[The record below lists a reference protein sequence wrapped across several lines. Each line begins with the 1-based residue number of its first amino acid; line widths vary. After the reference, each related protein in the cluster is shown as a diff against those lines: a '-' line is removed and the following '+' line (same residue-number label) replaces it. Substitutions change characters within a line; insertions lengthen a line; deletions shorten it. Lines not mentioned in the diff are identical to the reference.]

1 MERFPKPNL
10 TGQQLEDFE
19 DLHGDDWEW
28 ISVSAKLLIQR
39 MLMEDPAE
47 SPHWKRFYV
56 KNLNSGRDSMSKK
69 DLNYN
74 LLDCEIHHLPL

>member
-1 MERFPKPNL
+1 MERFPKPSL

-47 SPHWKRFYV
+47 RPTLEEILRKKPQHWKGFYV
-56 KNLNSGRDSMSKK
+56 KEKPQL
-69 DLNYN
+69 
-74 LLDCEIHHLPL
+74 

>member
-1 MERFPKPNL
+1 MERFPKPSL

-47 SPHWKRFYV
+47 RPTLEEILCKKPQLLKGFYV
-56 KNLNSGRDSMSKK
+56 KEKPQL
-69 DLNYN
+69 
-74 LLDCEIHHLPL
+74 